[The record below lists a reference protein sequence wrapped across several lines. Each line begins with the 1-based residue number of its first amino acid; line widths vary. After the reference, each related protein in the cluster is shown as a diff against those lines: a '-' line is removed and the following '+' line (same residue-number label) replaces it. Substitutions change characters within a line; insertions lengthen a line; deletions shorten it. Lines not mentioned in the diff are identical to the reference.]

1 MGLPVLITGESGS
14 GKTYSIKNMDVEKVG
29 IFAVEKSLLPFKD
42 KGFKVAKNS
51 DYNKI
56 FLNSLVCYTMNHS
69 LYFWLRNM
77 YYLLRTLAIFYF
89 LMI

>member
-56 FLNSLVCYTMNHS
+56 LSTLKDPQLKSYVIDDS
-69 LYFWLRNM
+69 Q
-77 YYLLRTLAIFYF
+77 YLMVNEFFDREKDTG
-89 LMI
+89 